1 MQYDFV
7 IVDVFTD
14 SQFGGNQLAVV
25 LDAQGL
31 TAAQMQAVAR
41 EFNFAETTFVLP
53 AQDAGNTARLRIFS
67 PGSEMPF
74 AGHPTVGSAA
84 VLVRRGL
91 AGGTGTTSSEV
102 VFEEEVGP
110 VRVTVRDDRCGPY
123 SELALEAEL
132 DRPSERPDTA
142 ALARALSLPVEA
154 VHDVW
159 FAGVGLPF
167 CFCQVATAADVDA
180 AVLDKAALAAALG
193 DSWAQHVFFFAGELV
208 DGGDV
213 YARMFAPSLGI
224 DEDPATGSA
233 SAALVGCLAA
243 NGGNPDAAP
252 TLTIRQGFAMGRPSV
267 IQAAAL
273 MEDGR
278 LRRVSVGGHVVEF
291 ATGRLEV
298 PSAEG

>member
-14 SQFGGNQLAVV
+14 SPFGGNQLAVV

-31 TAAQMQAVAR
+31 TTAQMQAIAR

-53 AQDAGNTARLRIFS
+53 AQDPGNTARLRIFS

-74 AGHPTVGSAA
+74 AGHPTVGTAA
-84 VLVRRGL
+84 VLTRHAL
-91 AGGTGTTSSEV
+91 AGGAGTTSSEV

-110 VRVTVRDDRCGPY
+110 VRVTVRDDERGLY

-132 DRPSERPDTA
+132 DRPAGAPDTA

-154 VHDVW
+154 VHGVW
-159 FAGVGLPF
+159 FAGMGIPF
-167 CFCQVATAADVDA
+167 CFCQVTTAEQVDA
-180 AVLDKAALAAALG
+180 AVLDKAALTAALG
-193 DSWAQHVFFFAGELV
+193 DRWAHHVFFFAGELV
-208 DGGDV
+208 DGGEV

-233 SAALVGCLAA
+233 SAALMGCLAVDA
-243 NGGNPDAAP
+243 GNPDAAP

-267 IQAAAL
+267 IEAAAL
-273 MEDGR
+273 MEGGR
-278 LRRVSVGGHVVEF
+278 LRRITVGGHVVEF
-291 ATGRLEV
+291 ATGSLEV
-298 PSAEG
+298 PSARG

>member
-14 SQFGGNQLAVV
+14 SPFGGNQLAVV

-53 AQDAGNTARLRIFS
+53 AHDAGNTARLRIFS

-84 VLVRRGL
+84 VLVRHGL
-91 AGGTGTTSSEV
+91 GGGTRTTSSEV

-110 VRVTVRDDRCGPY
+110 VRVTVRDDKRGLY
-123 SELALEAEL
+123 SELALEPEL
-132 DRPSERPDTA
+132 DQPPGAPDPA
-142 ALARALSLPVEA
+142 ALASALSLPVEA
-154 VHDVW
+154 VHGVW

-167 CFCQVATAADVDA
+167 CFCQVATAEQVDA
-180 AVLDKAALAAALG
+180 AALDKAALTAALG
-193 DSWAQHVFFFAGELV
+193 AGWAHHVFFFAGELV

-233 SAALVGCLAA
+233 SAALVGCLAI
-243 NGGNPDAAP
+243 GGGKPDAAP

-267 IQAAAL
+267 IKAAAL
-273 MEDGR
+273 MEGGR
-278 LRRVSVGGHVVEF
+278 LRRVTVGGHVVEF
-291 ATGRLEV
+291 ATGRLDV
-298 PSAEG
+298 PSAAG